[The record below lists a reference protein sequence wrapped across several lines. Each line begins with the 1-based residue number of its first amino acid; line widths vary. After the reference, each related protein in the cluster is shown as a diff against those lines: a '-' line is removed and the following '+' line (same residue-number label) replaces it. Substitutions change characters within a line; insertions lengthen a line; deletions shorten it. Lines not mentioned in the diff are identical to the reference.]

1 MAKVQYSTRFFCPE
15 CKRVDKRNQ
24 MLFLDEDINLLRC
37 ERHPNYMKKCNCR
50 IKDMIVFETYPESEE
65 ESIVMIDAL
74 EDTNEV
80 QAKIDQEEQ
89 LEYEYA
95 MAMKEAMGE
104 DFVEGFEFEEGA

>member
-1 MAKVQYSTRFFCPE
+1 MAKVQYSTRFFCPT
-15 CKRVDKRNQ
+15 CKRVDGRNQ
-24 MLFLDEDINLLRC
+24 MLYLDEDINLLRC
-37 ERHPNYMKKCNCR
+37 ERHKDYMKKCSCR
-50 IKDMIVFETYPESEE
+50 IKDMIYFETYPESEE
-65 ESIVMIDAL
+65 ESIAMIEEL

-95 MAMKEAMGE
+95 MAINEAMGD